1 MGKEI
6 VLPQEVESLG
16 NRIIGCAIEVHR
28 TLGPGLL
35 EKLYEEALVYELN
48 ASGLNTEQQVG
59 VEVPYKA
66 TVLRGQRVDLL
77 IDRKVVI
84 EVKAVLEVHDVFAAQ
99 CLSYL
104 RAGDWP
110 LGYVMNF
117 HARTLRDGLKR
128 ICNERWSAL
137 PQSRTLSLS
146 PLSPSS
152 SL

>member
-1 MGKEI
+1 MSKEV
-6 VLPQEVESLG
+6 VLPQEIKALG
-16 NRIIGCAIEVHR
+16 NRVIGCAIEVHR
-28 TLGPGLL
+28 HLGPGLL

-48 ASGLNTEQQVG
+48 ASGLQTEQQVALA
-59 VEVPYKA
+59 VPYKA

-77 IDRKVVI
+77 VERSIVI
-84 EVKAVLEVHDVFAAQ
+84 EVKAVLEVHEVFAAQ

-110 LGYVMNF
+110 LGLMNF

-128 ICNERWSAL
+128 ICNERWTGSPR
-137 PQSRTLSLS
+137 PQPLSSLS
-146 PLSPSS
+146 SSS